1 MKKISII
8 IICVIL
14 FMSILT
20 IKVNATEEI
29 CKISISA
36 DKTELKKGDIVTIN
50 VLVSDVKNTEGIGVF
65 YGILEYPE
73 NIFEVVFEEDESLIG
88 DYEEYAE
95 DSILYSGR
103 KDQSNTIKNPWYMIL
118 IKEGTENEILAS
130 LDTEFSDDIETVKPG
145 NNQIVGKIK
154 LKVKDNVTENTAK
167 ITLTEMQAFE
177 SLDNIDSLEDGEVTD
192 ATMNLTIKVE
202 SENSNEENSNSNQE
216 NNNQKNKQEE
226 NKAKSNVP
234 YTGIEDIIPVVFIM
248 AMITWFAYI
257 NYKKYKDI

>member
-1 MKKISII
+1 
-8 IICVIL
+8 
-14 FMSILT
+14 
-20 IKVNATEEI
+20 
-29 CKISISA
+29 
-36 DKTELKKGDIVTIN
+36 
-50 VLVSDVKNTEGIGVF
+50 
-65 YGILEYPE
+65 
-73 NIFEVVFEEDESLIG
+73 
-88 DYEEYAE
+88 
-95 DSILYSGR
+95 
-103 KDQSNTIKNPWYMIL
+103 MIL